1 MGILLVYDITDDRS
15 FISAF
20 LPIYFWFILNAFVAL
35 ADIRRWHANIE
46 QHASEGVNKILIGNK
61 SDWTDKRAV
70 PEELGRGLARE
81 LGVRFMETSAKLNE
95 GVEEAFFTLARLVVS
110 AWLLSF
116 PLTLDVTA
124 IARPGS

>member
-1 MGILLVYDITDDRS
+1 MINRS
-15 FISAF
+15 IVCSSLF
-20 LPIYFWFILNAFVAL
+20 FWFILNAFVARV
-35 ADIRRWHANIE
+35 DIRRWHGNIE
-46 QHASEGVNKILIGNK
+46 QHASESVNKILIGNK
-61 SDWTDKRAV
+61 SDRTDKRAV

-124 IARPGS
+124 IARPDS